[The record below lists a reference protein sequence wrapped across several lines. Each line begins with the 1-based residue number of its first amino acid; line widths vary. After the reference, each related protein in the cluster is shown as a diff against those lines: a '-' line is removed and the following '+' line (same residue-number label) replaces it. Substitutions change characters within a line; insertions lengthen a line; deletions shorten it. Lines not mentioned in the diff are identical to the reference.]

1 MNEKLLSFHNV
12 GLAYRRSVK
21 PFSEKSWVLRDV
33 SFELR
38 KGEVLGVI
46 GRNGAGKSTL
56 LKLLADIIAPDK
68 GKVVRTPGIKTQ
80 LLSLSL
86 GFNPQ
91 LTGYD
96 NAILAS
102 VMLGKSI
109 KEAKSLI
116 PEIVAFGEIG
126 HLMDHPVST
135 YSSGEKARLGF
146 SIAMQASPDILLL
159 DEVLSV
165 GDQSFRVKSGN
176 ALTEWIMSDQTA
188 VLVSHNL
195 NTMKRFCERILWIE
209 NGKARML
216 GESNEVITAYNEA
229 VAAEK

>member
-1 MNEKLLSFHNV
+1 MNETLLKFHNV
-12 GLAYRRSVK
+12 GLAYRRSIK
-21 PFSEKSWVLRDV
+21 PFSEKTWVLEDV
-33 SFELR
+33 SFDLR

-68 GKVVRTPGIKTQ
+68 GKVIRTSGINTQ
-80 LLSLSL
+80 LLSLNL

-96 NAILAS
+96 NAILAA
-102 VMLGKSI
+102 VMLGKTI
-109 KEAKSLI
+109 KEAKSLM
-116 PEIVAFGEIG
+116 PEIVKFSEIG
-126 HLMDHPVST
+126 HLMDHPVNT

-165 GDQSFRVKSGN
+165 GDQSFREKSGN

-195 NTMKRFCERILWIE
+195 QTMKRFCERILWIE
-209 NGKARML
+209 NGQTRLL
-216 GESNEVITAYNEA
+216 GKTNEVIAAYNKA
-229 VAAEK
+229 VAAKQ